1 MLSSAESGDKG
12 CNFQCSSQGE
22 GFDWSTSEAILCAIF
37 VPTDLMEDMM
47 VREEIKK
54 TIMKTLKGL
63 SRIMES
69 GAEDK
74 IQANT

>member
-1 MLSSAESGDKG
+1 
-12 CNFQCSSQGE
+12 
-22 GFDWSTSEAILCAIF
+22 
-37 VPTDLMEDMM
+37 MEDMM

-54 TIMKTLKGL
+54 TIMKTIIGL